1 MEHNNDSI
9 NYFKKNLYLA
19 PMIATFPM
27 FSVRISLVVVG
38 GVGGGRRS
46 RDVVVIPCFLRMKY
60 YMCAQLFL

>member
-38 GVGGGRRS
+38 GVGEGGGEVGMLWS
-46 RDVVVIPCFLRMKY
+46 SH
-60 YMCAQLFL
+60 ASWG